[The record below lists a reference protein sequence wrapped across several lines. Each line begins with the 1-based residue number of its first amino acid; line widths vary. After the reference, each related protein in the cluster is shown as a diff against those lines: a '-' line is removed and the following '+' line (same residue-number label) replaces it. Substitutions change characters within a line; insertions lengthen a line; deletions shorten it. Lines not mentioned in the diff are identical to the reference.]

1 MKLLSLVLLAM
12 GWGAPVQVM
21 VDDEVCATY
30 DARLAGDQLVV
41 RVRLGKGWHTFAMD
55 NAVRAVEALKGK
67 KALSADMPTKVT
79 VGEGL
84 TVTGPWKQTAPQDFS
99 KPELRIFTWGL
110 EGEAVFAAPVKREGT
125 VGKVGVKGQACTPSI
140 CKNIDVKVDVGL
152 DAAPFDA
159 SPLVAVRAN

>member
-99 KPELRIFTWGL
+99 KPELRIFTWGF

>member
-99 KPELRIFTWGL
+99 KPELRIFTWGF

-152 DAAPFDA
+152 DATPFDA

>member
-1 MKLLSLVLLAM
+1 
-12 GWGAPVQVM
+12 M

-67 KALSADMPTKVT
+67 KALSADMPTKVS

-99 KPELRIFTWGL
+99 KPELRIFTWGF
-110 EGEAVFAAPVKREGT
+110 EGEAVFAAPVKREGA

-152 DAAPFDA
+152 DATPFDA

>member
-1 MKLLSLVLLAM
+1 MKLLSLVLLAT
-12 GWGAPVQVM
+12 GWGAPVEVR

-30 DARLAGDQLVV
+30 DARLVGDQLVL
-41 RVRLGKGWHTFAMD
+41 RVRLGKGWKTFAMD

-84 TVTGPWKQTAPQDFS
+84 TVTGPWKQTPPTDFS
-99 KPELRIFTWGL
+99 KPELRIFTWGY
-110 EGEAVFAAPVKREGT
+110 ESEAVFVAPVKREGA
-125 VGKVGVKGQACTPSI
+125 VGKVGVKGQVCTPSI

-152 DAAPFDA
+152 SAGPAEGAPLE
-159 SPLVAVRAN
+159 LVRTQ

>member
-1 MKLLSLVLLAM
+1 MRLLSLVLLAT
-12 GWGAPVQVM
+12 GWGAPVPVM

-30 DARLAGDQLVV
+30 EARLAGDQLVV

-67 KALSADMPTKVT
+67 KALSADLPTKVT
-79 VGEGL
+79 PGEGL

-99 KPELRIFTWGL
+99 KPELRIFTWGF
-110 EGEAVFAAPVKREGT
+110 EGEALFAAPVKREGA

-140 CKNIDVKVDVGL
+140 CKNIDVKVDVGMDTGPL
-152 DAAPFDA
+152 DA
-159 SPLVAVRAN
+159 STLVAVRTN

>member
-1 MKLLSLVLLAM
+1 MRLLSLVLLAT
-12 GWGAPVQVM
+12 GWGAPVEVL

-41 RVRLGKGWHTFAMD
+41 RVRMGKGWKTFAMD
-55 NAVRAVEALKGK
+55 NAVRATEALKGK

-84 TVTGPWKQTAPQDFS
+84 TVTGPWKQTPPTDFS
-99 KPELRIFTWGL
+99 KPELRIFTWGY
-110 EGEAVFAAPVKREGT
+110 ETEAVFVAPVKREGT

-140 CKNIDVKVDVGL
+140 CKNIDVKLDVGMADGKADESGL
-152 DAAPFDA
+152 
-159 SPLVAVRAN
+159 LIVRGI

>member
-1 MKLLSLVLLAM
+1 MSLVLLAT

-99 KPELRIFTWGL
+99 KPELRIFTWGF

>member
-67 KALSADMPTKVT
+67 KALSADMPTKVS

-99 KPELRIFTWGL
+99 KPELRIFTWGF

-152 DAAPFDA
+152 DATPFDA

>member
-1 MKLLSLVLLAM
+1 
-12 GWGAPVQVM
+12 
-21 VDDEVCATY
+21 
-30 DARLAGDQLVV
+30 
-41 RVRLGKGWHTFAMD
+41 
-55 NAVRAVEALKGK
+55 VEALKGK

-84 TVTGPWKQTAPQDFS
+84 TVTGPWKQTAPLDFS
-99 KPELRIFTWGL
+99 KPELRIFTWGF
-110 EGEAVFAAPVKREGT
+110 EGEAVFAAPVKREGA

-152 DAAPFDA
+152 DATPFDA